1 MFLSCYIQ
9 IWMQKFT
16 PEIATFSTMIKE
28 RTRGG
33 HTESKRWAII
43 FTCMSTR
50 AVHIEVIETMNT
62 VSLVSRLRCFNAIK
76 GLDEQ
81 ISLDPVMKANATQQI
96 LS

>member
-1 MFLSCYIQ
+1 M
-9 IWMQKFT
+9 T
-16 PEIATFSTMIKE
+16 TR

-33 HTESKRWAII
+33 HTESKQWATI

-62 VSLVSRLRCFNAIK
+62 ARLVSRLRCFIAIK
-76 GLDEQ
+76 GPDEQ
-81 ISLDPVMKANATQQI
+81 ISLDPVKKANATQEI